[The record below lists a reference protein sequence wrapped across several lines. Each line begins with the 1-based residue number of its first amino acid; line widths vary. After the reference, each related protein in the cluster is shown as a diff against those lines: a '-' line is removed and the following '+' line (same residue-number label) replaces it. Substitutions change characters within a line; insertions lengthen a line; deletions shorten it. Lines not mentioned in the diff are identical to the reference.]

1 MINCDQTT
9 ETEQPI
15 RHPISTL
22 DIYFLFN
29 VSMVRCDTISFK
41 SLRCKSS
48 LMSVQHNWALWQFD
62 IGYWEHVKCRMM
74 RSAEHLNWPSLRKS
88 SAIECTSA
96 VEMDS
101 VHGGANSG
109 YKWPSECSNGFFKKD
124 IGRVVGLHHPILQTG
139 FDEESGA
146 IKVPHTAQEIEGGR
160 KRHRKEEEVRA
171 IVRNQHLSRLDV
183 CNPKAYISPVVLT
196 PL

>member
-109 YKWPSECSNGFFKKD
+109 YKWPSECSNGFSK
-124 IGRVVGLHHPILQTG
+124 RIL
-139 FDEESGA
+139 EESLA
-146 IKVPHTAQEIEGGR
+146 SITPYFRQASM
-160 KRHRKEEEVRA
+160 KRAARSKCLILPR
-171 IVRNQHLSRLDV
+171 R
-183 CNPKAYISPVVLT
+183 
-196 PL
+196 